1 MTEKPQDTPALAP
14 ILQRLD
20 ELERSI
26 NDIKGMITVQSDEA
40 TETLDAL
47 KNDLLGKLATI
58 EAFEKNILQVNQH
71 RLYAE
76 LLIVKQAAGVKLTA
90 KEQVIIEG

>member
-1 MTEKPQDTPALAP
+1 VTEKPQDTPALAP